1 MNSNSPNTPWRRL
14 TAAARTVAD
23 GREVTA
29 PDGFAARVA
38 ALALA
43 QERKVASLF
52 ERFAFRALGA
62 ACLLALLSAAVNY
75 SVFSPAPAFSDD
87 ELSEDDPVAVLLDV

>member
-1 MNSNSPNTPWRRL
+1 MNLNEPKHPWNRL
-14 TAAARTVAD
+14 TAAVRRIPHERD
-23 GREVTA
+23 TA
-29 PDGFAARVA
+29 APLGFAARVA
-38 ALALA
+38 ALAMA

-75 SVFSPAPAFSDD
+75 SVFSPAPAFSDE
-87 ELSEDDPVAVLLDV
+87 ELTEDDPVAVLLDV